1 MGQVIWW
8 KKWKPKGYKKGT
20 PPPELSPDEYV
31 EIVIRSGMT
40 SRQLVSQL
48 AWGYLEFAPGN
59 EIVKYGRLG
68 LHGSKYYMGDPK

>member
-8 KKWKPKGYKKGT
+8 KNRKPVGYKKGK
-20 PPPELSPDEYV
+20 PPPELDLDEYV
-31 EIVIRSGMT
+31 EIVLRGGQT
-40 SRQLVSQL
+40 GRHRVGAL

-59 EIVKYGRLG
+59 EIVRYGRLG